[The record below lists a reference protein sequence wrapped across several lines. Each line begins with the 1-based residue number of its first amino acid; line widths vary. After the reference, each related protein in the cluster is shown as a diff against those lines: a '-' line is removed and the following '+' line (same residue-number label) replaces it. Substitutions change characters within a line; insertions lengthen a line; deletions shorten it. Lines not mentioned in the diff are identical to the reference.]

1 MITEINKDNIEKF
14 LDKEITI
21 RLSPS
26 FVHLILSHF
35 KIYIRNEQ
43 ISDEEIFQNSIK
55 EMEER
60 YGSGCDEEI
69 DAHFRGGIWYRE
81 QSKKSKQY
89 YRGIQI

>member
-21 RLSPS
+21 RLSP
-26 FVHLILSHF
+26 
-35 KIYIRNEQ
+35 
-43 ISDEEIFQNSIK
+43 IFE